1 MFDFN
6 GDASM
11 KKRASMV
18 FIAIVIS
25 LVQASTNGGGDL
37 SPCSNKAL
45 FIDSM
50 PENFGQYITTEIM
63 SQKLKFT
70 VTLDANKAA
79 CLMKGT
85 VNVGGRFNTGSASL
99 QIAGP
104 TGDVIWSGTSG
115 DKDSIKDLAHNL
127 VKQLKH
133 DLGKK

>member
-1 MFDFN
+1 MLL
-6 GDASM
+6 
-11 KKRASMV
+11 V
-18 FIAIVIS
+18 VIIVS
-25 LVQASTNGGGDL
+25 TGLASTNGGGDL

-45 FIDSM
+45 FIESM

-70 VTLDANKAA
+70 VTLDAKKAA

-85 VNVGGRFNTGSASL
+85 VNVGGRFNAGSASL
-99 QIAGP
+99 QIAVP

-133 DLGKK
+133 DLEKK